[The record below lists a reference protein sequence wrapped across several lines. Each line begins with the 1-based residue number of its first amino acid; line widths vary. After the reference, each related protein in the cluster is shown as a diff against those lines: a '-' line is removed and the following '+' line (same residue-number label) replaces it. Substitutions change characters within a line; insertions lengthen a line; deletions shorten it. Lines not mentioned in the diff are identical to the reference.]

1 MGRPWWHD
9 DYWKTIDWRQER
21 RMRTTCPSCGSDRTY
36 YNEKYKTWKCLKC
49 EKSFVVEDLRPT
61 KDGIRTRKVSKPKD
75 EFVEHWER
83 QGKPPRAYKPSKA
96 MSRLSWVIIAFL
108 IVIGVF
114 FMILV
119 FILWT

>member
-1 MGRPWWHD
+1 
-9 DYWKTIDWRQER
+9 
-21 RMRTTCPSCGSDRTY
+21 MRTTCPSCGSDRTY